1 MVVDN
6 QSEEAGSFL
15 GMQKLVQSQ
24 VVAMVGPIFSSHVV
38 AVAPVNHESKIL
50 GISPTA
56 SGPRVALDEN
66 GKVRPF
72 IFKLSSNDS
81 SQGLAMDTF
90 SRQSLKAN
98 TAVIYIDKNS
108 DYSKRMAKKFEEK
121 FIQAGGRILSQQS
134 YHQEDK
140 DFKETLLKIKATN
153 P

>member
-15 GMQKLVQSQ
+15 GMQKLVQSK

-38 AVAPVNHESKIL
+38 AVALVNYESKIL

-56 SGPRVALDEN
+56 SGLRGALDEN

-81 SQGLAMDTF
+81 S
-90 SRQSLKAN
+90 
-98 TAVIYIDKNS
+98 
-108 DYSKRMAKKFEEK
+108 
-121 FIQAGGRILSQQS
+121 
-134 YHQEDK
+134 K
-140 DFKETLLKIKATN
+140 D
-153 P
+153 